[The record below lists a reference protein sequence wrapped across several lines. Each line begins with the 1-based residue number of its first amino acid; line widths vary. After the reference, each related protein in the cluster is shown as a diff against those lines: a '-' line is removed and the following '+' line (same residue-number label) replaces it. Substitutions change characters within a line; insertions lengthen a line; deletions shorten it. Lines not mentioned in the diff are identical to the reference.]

1 MPATVRG
8 LLRCSKPVL
17 PFLILAILSAPAW
30 ARHSAQ
36 HETVDGLEVYI
47 GLLPAPM
54 VQKFPKGSEEKRM
67 HGGPPGARRY
77 HLVAALF
84 DSGTGRRIERAEV
97 RAQVAPLGLGAA
109 DKHLQPMTVQ
119 GAASYGQ
126 YFNIPENGQ
135 YTITVTVRRAHQA
148 PAVAAR
154 FTVSVQ

>member
-1 MPATVRG
+1 MPATIRG
-8 LLRCSKPVL
+8 LLRFARLVL
-17 PFLILAILSAPAW
+17 PFLVLGALSAPTW

-47 GLLPAPM
+47 GLLPGPM
-54 VQKFPKGSEEKRM
+54 VQKFPAGSEEERM

-77 HLVAALF
+77 HVVAAIF
-84 DSGTGRRIERAEV
+84 DSGTGRRVERADV
-97 RAQVAPLGLGAA
+97 RATVAPLGLGAA
-109 DKHLQPMTVQ
+109 DKHLQPMMVQ

-135 YTITVTVRRAHQA
+135 YTITVTVRRTHQA

-154 FTVSVQ
+154 FTVLIQ